1 MSKANVDEKTIIHQE
16 AIILSMTKKERRN
29 PKILNAKRRQRIANG
44 SGTTVQEVNRLLK
57 QHKQMAQ
64 MMKKM
69 GKMGKSGLLAGL
81 PPVSGMPGMP
91 SSLQQLK

>member
-1 MSKANVDEKTIIHQE
+1 M
-16 AIILSMTKKERRN
+16 SMTPKERRN

-44 SGTTVQEVNRLLK
+44 SGTSVQDVNRLLK

-69 GKMGKSGLLAGL
+69 GKMGKKGLMGAM
-81 PPVSGMPGMP
+81 PPMAGMPGIAGGMP
-91 SSLQQLK
+91 PIKHQPQ